1 MYPGAFAQ
9 TTPNKPA
16 IVMAASGRVVTYREL
31 DDASR
36 QLAVALQ
43 DLGLRAE
50 DVVAV
55 LSDNQADCLTI
66 YWACL
71 RSGLYLTAIN
81 HHLTAEEAAY
91 IAGDCDATVLIASA
105 SLPDLAIEVLGA
117 TPTVTHAY
125 AFGGPVPGF
134 GSYHELLAS
143 AGDRALENQPR
154 GGDMLYSSG
163 TTGLPKGVKP
173 PLLGIDVDEPGEP
186 LTGLAG
192 AAFGFTPSD
201 VYLSP
206 APIYHAAPLR
216 WCMVVHAYGG
226 TVVMMERFDA
236 EKALAAIQEHRVTV
250 TQMVPTMFVRLL
262 QLEEATRSAHD
273 VSSLRL
279 AIHAAAPCPPEVKQA
294 MIDWWGPILVEY
306 YASTEGSGLTMITSP
321 EWLEKR
327 GSVGRSMLGPVHIC
341 DDDGRELPPGE
352 VGLVFFER
360 DKQVFTYH
368 KDPDKTAASTHPQ
381 HEFWTF
387 FGDMGYLDEDG
398 FLFLTDRKSFMI
410 ISGGVN
416 IYPAEVEAA
425 LTLHPAVFDV
435 AVIGVPDPEMG
446 EQVKAVVQ
454 VKDGVTPTSALAD
467 ELVEHVRSR
476 IATYKAPRSV
486 DFVDSLP
493 RSATGKLVKRK
504 LIDRY
509 RAGARVRRSTQR

>member
-1 MYPGAFAQ
+1 MYPGTYAQ
-9 TTPNKPA
+9 TTPDKA
-16 IVMAASGRVVTYREL
+16 AVVMAGSGRTITYREL
-31 DDASR
+31 DDSSR
-36 QLAVALQ
+36 QLAVALH
-43 DLGLRAE
+43 DLGLRQG
-50 DVVAV
+50 DVVAM
-55 LSDNQADCLTI
+55 LSDNQADCLVI
-66 YWACL
+66 YWAAL

-81 HHLTAEEAAY
+81 HHLTADEAAY

-105 SLPDLAIEVLGA
+105 SLSSLAAEVLAA
-117 TPTVTHAY
+117 TPSVEHAY
-125 AFGGPVPGF
+125 AFGGQVPGF
-134 GSYHELLAS
+134 SSYDELLAS
-143 AGDRALENQPR
+143 AGDRRLEDQPR

-163 TTGLPKGVKP
+163 TTGRPKGVKGP
-173 PLLGIDVDEPGEP
+173 MLGIQVDEPGEP
-186 LTGLAG
+186 LAGLAG
-192 AAFGFTPSD
+192 AAFGFDDTV

-216 WCMVVHAYGG
+216 WCGVVHVYGG
-226 TVVMMERFDA
+226 TVVMLERFDA
-236 EKALAAIQEHRVTV
+236 ETSLAMIEKHRVTV

-262 QLEEATRSAHD
+262 QLDEATRSSYD

-279 AIHAAAPCPPEVKQA
+279 AIHAAAPCPPDVKQA

-327 GSVGRSMLGPVHIC
+327 GSVGRSMLGPVHVC

-352 VGLVFFER
+352 VGLIYFER

-368 KDPDKTAASTHPQ
+368 KDPEKTAAATHPD

-387 FGDMGYLDEDG
+387 FGDMGYVDEDG

-416 IYPAEVEAA
+416 IYPAEIESA

-435 AVIGVPDPEMG
+435 AVIGVRDPEMG

-454 VKDGVTPTSALAD
+454 VRDGVTPSPQLAE
-467 ELVEHVRSR
+467 ELIAHVRSR
-476 IATYKAPRSV
+476 IAHYKAPRSV

-504 LIDRY
+504 LLDAY
-509 RAGARVRRSTQR
+509 R